1 MGYLYMEHPIIKWVD
16 DFVDYPDV
24 ARIIKEIDNS
34 NAMLLNI
41 LTYQSELMRKLDIQR
56 TEEE

>member
-24 ARIIKEIDNS
+24 ARIIKAIDNS
-34 NAMLLNI
+34 NGLLINI
-41 LTYQSELMRKLDIQR
+41 VAYQSELIRKLAIQR
-56 TEEE
+56 TDEE